1 MDSAPGG
8 GQQASAMPPG
18 SGMTDRL
25 AELRAAIADLDE
37 ELLRLV
43 ARRLALSREVGA
55 AKRAA
60 GQPVRSFAT
69 EAEVLARYRDGAAA
83 HGLDPQLAERLAHHL
98 IGATVRLQEEALP
111 AGSGEAQRL
120 LVVGGAGKM
129 GRWLAQYFAGK
140 GHRVASFDPAGTV
153 PGCVAA
159 PSLAAGLADADVVI
173 VATPLTPDA
182 QPLRDVLAAR
192 PAALIADIFS
202 MKSHVIEDLRSA
214 AASGLRVTSLH
225 PMFGPDVATLA
236 GRVVVVL
243 DCGNGAAAD
252 EAAALFRDTALTI
265 TRLPVE
271 AHDAYMQYVLGLSH
285 LVSILFFTTLARCG
299 RSFDELAT
307 VASTT
312 FYKQARVAAEVAR
325 ENDRLYFE
333 IQRLNR
339 HSPRLFD
346 LMKRSL
352 EAIASAARAE
362 GPEAFVGLIGRG
374 RAYFPAGFP
383 AELG

>member
-1 MDSAPGG
+1 
-8 GQQASAMPPG
+8 
-18 SGMTDRL
+18 MTDRL
-25 AELRAAIADLDE
+25 AELRAAIAGVDE
-37 ELLRLV
+37 DLLRLV

-111 AGSGEAQRL
+111 AGSAAAQRL
-120 LVVGGAGKM
+120 LILGGAGKM
-129 GRWLAQYFAGK
+129 GRWLAQYFLAK
-140 GHRVASFDPAGTV
+140 GHRVASFDPAGEV
-153 PGCVAA
+153 PGCVRE
-159 PSLAAGLADADVVI
+159 PSLAAGLAGADVVI
-173 VATPLTPDA
+173 VATPLVPDA

-192 PAALIADIFS
+192 PPALVADIFS
-202 MKSHVIEDLRSA
+202 MKSHVIEDLRGA
-214 AASGLRVTSLH
+214 AAGGLRVASLH
-225 PMFGPDVATLA
+225 PLFGPDVRTLA
-236 GRVVVVL
+236 GRVMVVL
-243 DCGNGAAAD
+243 DCGNAAAAD
-252 EAAALFRDTALTI
+252 ESAALFRDTALTI

-285 LVSILFFTTLARCG
+285 LVSILFFSTLARCG

-312 FYKQARVAAEVAR
+312 FYKQARIAAEVAR
-325 ENDRLYFE
+325 ENDRLYYE

-346 LMKRSL
+346 LMRKTL
-352 EAIASAARAE
+352 DAIASAARAD
-362 GPEAFVGLIGRG
+362 GPDAFVDLIARG
-374 RAYFPAGFP
+374 RVYFPPSLP
-383 AELG
+383 AELE